1 MLNIHN
7 LSVAF
12 GGEYLF
18 EEISFRLNGGDRVG
32 LIGKNGAGKSTML
45 KLLAKE
51 MPLDEGTIATEK
63 DVKIGFLKQDIDFE
77 EGRTVLEESHQA
89 FAEIKALELRLDE
102 INTALAER
110 TDYESESYH
119 QLMVDLTDVTHRY
132 EILGGYNY
140 QGDTEKVLLGLGF
153 KREDFNKLTDTF
165 SGGWRMRIELA
176 KLLLQSNDVLLLDE
190 PTNHLDIESII
201 WLEQFLRN
209 FAGAVV
215 IVSHDKMFLDNVT
228 NRTIEISLGR
238 IYDYNK
244 PYTQFLVHRREIKE
258 QQLSAQ
264 KNQEKQIQQ
273 TERLIEKFR
282 AKSSKASMAQSLIK
296 KLDKMDRIEVDEE
309 DNSVMNLRFPVSVNP
324 GKVVAELN
332 GIGKSYGPKKVLEG
346 IDLLVERGSKTAFVG
361 QNGQGKT
368 TLAKIM
374 VGELD
379 YQGHLKMGHNV
390 QLGYF
395 AQNQAEYLEGNKTVL
410 DTMIDAAN
418 ETNRSKVRD
427 ILGSF
432 LFRGDDVEKYVKVL
446 SGGER
451 NRLALAKMLLQ
462 PFNVL
467 VMDEPTNH
475 LDIKSKNVLK
485 QALQNFEGTL
495 ILVSHDRD
503 FLQGLTDRV
512 YEFKEGNIKEYL
524 GDIDFYL
531 EQRKMDDFR
540 SVEKGEKKR
549 IEKLQEKPKENDY
562 QTQKKQKSLKN
573 KLSGVE
579 KKISQLE
586 KEIANIDHE
595 LLMDYDATIAKPNF
609 FDSYEGK
616 KKDLESLMEDWENI
630 SHELESLD

>member
-12 GGEYLF
+12 GGDYLF
-18 EEISFRLNGGDRVG
+18 EEIAFRLNAGDRVG
-32 LIGKNGAGKSTML
+32 LIGKNGAGKSTLL

-51 MPLDEGTIATEK
+51 MAPDSGTIAMEK
-63 DVKIGFLKQDIDFE
+63 DIRIGFLKQDIDFE
-77 EGRTVLEESHQA
+77 LGRTVLEESYQA
-89 FAEIKALELRLDE
+89 FHEIKSLELQLDE
-102 INTALAER
+102 INKGLAER
-110 TDYESESYH
+110 TDYESEAYN
-119 QLMVDLTDVTHRY
+119 QLMIDLTDVTHRY

-153 KREDFNKLTDTF
+153 KRNDFDKITDTF

-176 KLLLQSNDVLLLDE
+176 KLLLQNNDVLLLDE

-201 WLEQFLRN
+201 WLEQFLKN
-209 FAGAVV
+209 YAGAVV

-238 IYDYNK
+238 IYDYHK
-244 PYTQFLVHRREIKE
+244 PYSKFLEHRNEIKV

-273 TERLIEKFR
+273 TEKLIEKFR
-282 AKSSKASMAQSLIK
+282 AKASKASMAQSLIK
-296 KLDKMDRIEVDEE
+296 KLDKIERIEVDED
-309 DNSVMNLRFPVSVNP
+309 DNSVMNVRFPVSVTP
-324 GKVVAELN
+324 GKVIAELEALSKN
-332 GIGKSYGPKKVLEG
+332 YGKNQVLND
-346 IDLLVERGSKTAFVG
+346 IDLLVERNSKTAFVG

-379 YQGHLKMGHNV
+379 YEGQLKIGHNV
-390 QLGYF
+390 QIGYF
-395 AQNQAEYLEGNKTVL
+395 AQNQAEYLDGSKTIL

-418 ETNRSKVRD
+418 ESNRSKVRD

-432 LFRGDDVEKYVKVL
+432 LFRGDEVEKYVKVL

-485 QALQNFEGTL
+485 RALQNFEGTL

-503 FLQGLTDRV
+503 FLQGLTNKV
-512 YEFKEGNIKEYL
+512 YEFKDGNIKEYL

-531 EQRKMDDFR
+531 EQRKADDFR
-540 SVEKGEKKR
+540 KIEKGEKKQPV
-549 IEKLQEKPKENDY
+549 EKIVVKENDY
-562 QTQKKQKSLKN
+562 QIQKKIKSLKN

-579 KKISQLE
+579 KKITQLE
-586 KEIANIDHE
+586 QEIASIDHD
-595 LLMDYDATIAKPNF
+595 LLMDYDSTIAKQGF
-609 FDSYEGK
+609 FDGYQGK
-616 KKDLESLMEDWENI
+616 KNLLESLMEDWEKL
-630 SHELESLD
+630 SKDLETFL